1 MSSLFVSGTGTN
13 VGKTLVGRG
22 LARAAT
28 RASHRTAALKP
39 IETGCDPHPLDAI
52 ALAKACGHPSL
63 AFAPGFYRARAA
75 LAPYAATLGGEAPP
89 PSLEHL
95 VDSVHQAAD
104 TFHVKLVE
112 GAGGLFTPIDEVHRI
127 ADLVGAL
134 GIPLLL
140 VARDELGSL
149 SQVIA
154 AHLAGASV
162 GVRATAVVLTHA
174 GERFPQNAEILR
186 THLGRSV
193 PVFSFDI
200 SHADDDAL
208 ANECEREGLTQKLL
222 GL

>member
-1 MSSLFVSGTGTN
+1 MSCLFVSGTGTN

-22 LARAAT
+22 LARSAT

-75 LAPYAATLGGEAPP
+75 LAPYAATLGGEPPP
-89 PSLEHL
+89 PSVEHL
-95 VDSVHQAAD
+95 VDSVQQAAE

-112 GAGGLFTPIDEVHRI
+112 GAGGLFTPFDEVHRI
-127 ADLVGAL
+127 ADLVREL
-134 GIPLLL
+134 GFPLLL

-149 SQVIA
+149 SQVLA
-154 AHLAGASV
+154 AHAAGMSCGAPAS
-162 GVRATAVVLTHA
+162 AVVLTNS
-174 GERFPQNAEILR
+174 GVRFPRNAEILR
-186 THLGRSV
+186 THLGPSV
-193 PVFSFDI
+193 SVFSFNI
-200 SHADDDAL
+200 SHTDDDEL
-208 ANECEREGLTQKLL
+208 ANECEREGLTRTLL